1 MKKIDIKKLLFYII
15 ITIAIGSIPAL
26 FLDIGN
32 VYKSF
37 NKPPLSPPGFLF
49 PIVWTILF
57 ILMGISIYRV
67 MMSNSNKKKDAR
79 LIYFIQLI
87 INALWTP
94 IFFGLKEYFLA
105 FLWVLMLILLVI
117 TMLII
122 FNKIDKI
129 SVYLNIPYLIWLLF
143 ACYLTF
149 GVFVLN

>member
-15 ITIAIGSIPAL
+15 ITVVIGSIPSL
-26 FLDIGN
+26 FIKISEI
-32 VYKSF
+32 YKTL

-67 MMSNSNKKKDAR
+67 VMTDNKNDAK

-87 INALWTP
+87 VNALWTP
-94 IFFGLKEYFLA
+94 IFFGLNEYFLA
-105 FLWVLMLILLVI
+105 FLWILMLILLVL
-117 TMLII
+117 TMLIL
-122 FNKIDKI
+122 FSKIDKI

-143 ACYLTF
+143 ASYLTF
-149 GVFVLN
+149 GVFILN